1 MKCRKSRLIGSS
13 GIVMGLL
20 LFLPIQSSEL
30 AQKDG
35 ELTIR
40 NKAME
45 ENTVVSLASYGD
57 FYAMASQGSTKVQVF
72 RHENPEETKEFD
84 VKNFVPR
91 IVALSEKY
99 LACAGGSNVNIFDR
113 KSKEWESDL
122 FSGNIKALLF
132 ADDTTLVIGSQNGG
146 IWAWSFKGV
155 GIEEYCVDEIGD
167 PGDPGDP
174 FEALATHEKKLAYA
188 TLNNVY
194 WDVPLLSEQD
204 CDMAYQHKPIIGAK
218 ALAYSP
224 DGKKLAV
231 YSSPYIYILNTQD
244 EKNTQGK
251 KCFKMIEFCSNN
263 LSYIYLAFFDDNRI
277 VTCCGREVK
286 LWDIN
291 TCKCEKAYSLSSPIM
306 AATLLDNNGK
316 KVLQCITKNSQSET
330 SKKQDNKS
338 EEPTNFSAA
347 PLPVSSEQNF
357 PVNTFSAGNSLK
369 PWYYKPLVLGCG
381 VAALCVAGYALWSY
395 LKK

>member
-72 RHENPEETKEFD
+72 QHENPEETKEFD
-84 VKNFVPR
+84 AEIFAPR
-91 IVALSEKY
+91 IVALSQKY
-99 LACAGGSNVNIFDR
+99 LACAGESNVKIFDR
-113 KSKEWESDL
+113 KSKECKSNL
-122 FSGNIKALLF
+122 FGGNIKALLF

-146 IWAWSFKGV
+146 IWAWNFKDGRK
-155 GIEEYCVDEIGD
+155 EKYCIVEI
-167 PGDPGDP
+167 GDP

-188 TLNNVY
+188 TLHNVY

-204 CDMAYQHKPIIGAK
+204 CDMAYQHKPIIGK
-218 ALAYSP
+218 KVLAYSP
-224 DGKKLAV
+224 DGTKLAV
-231 YSSPYIYILNTQD
+231 WNSSYIYILNTQD
-244 EKNTQGK
+244 EKKNSQDK
-251 KCFKMIEFCSNN
+251 LLIKMIEFPSND
-263 LSYIYLAFFDDNRI
+263 LSYMYLAFFDDNRI
-277 VTCCGREVK
+277 ITCYEREVK
-286 LWDIN
+286 LWNIN
-291 TCKCEKAYSLSSPIM
+291 TGKYEETHNLLYPIM